1 MDPVALDAIL
11 YQCRTQQS
19 AVDRYMAERPGL
31 SRDDATRG
39 LWTAIESSGW
49 ALLVA
54 PGLWAVFVA
63 HLAIAQIEGWI
74 ADQEADIKHL
84 RKAYRK
90 PETLLLIEMEST
102 KAKLGD
108 DDQVYRTIKTGTD
121 PGSVRL
127 KALSDARGVLVKLQ
141 QSRAAAH
148 KTFLERV
155 QDYQDSLIAIADMP
169 PAEQARAIL
178 RQQWTEQHKAGMRAQ
193 LSLAEQPR
201 ALIGADPARLMNEL
215 DALQTAH
222 RKALAAGDAAAVAT
236 FGAEIREI
244 EQRQQDDARTA
255 ASKITDEDDA
265 AELARLRLEQG
276 A

>member
-1 MDPVALDAIL
+1 MVNDPVMNALLTARSWGAA
-11 YQCRTQQS
+11 CS
-19 AVDRYMAERPGL
+19 VAVDHGL
-31 SRDDATRG
+31 AVEGDYKSQHEAVYRVIT
-39 LWTAIESSGW
+39 SSGW

-54 PGLWAVFVA
+54 PELWAVFVA
-63 HLAIAQIEGWI
+63 HLAMAQIEGWI
-74 ADQEADIKHL
+74 DDQEADIKHL

-102 KAKLGD
+102 KAKLGG

-148 KTFLERV
+148 KTLLERV

-201 ALIGADPARLMNEL
+201 ALIGCDPALLMGEL
-215 DALQTAH
+215 EVARRQ
-222 RKALAAGDAAAVAT
+222 ALARRDHAAVGVL
-236 FGAEIREI
+236 GAEIRELTRATMGPAAMPDE
-244 EQRQQDDARTA
+244 EQ
-255 ASKITDEDDA
+255 DEAD
-265 AELARLRLEQG
+265 LARLEADRAAG
-276 A
+276 RI